1 MSNILNI
8 GFDWWVLLQA
18 ELEAARLG
26 HRSTPPPGDPT
37 AGAAAAARYAAHG
50 RQSASSG
57 LGLGLGAAST
67 FVRPRMSLDLAR
79 LHAPNAASPGQ
90 ARCEEP

>member
-1 MSNILNI
+1 MQRPE
-8 GFDWWVLLQA
+8 WALLQA

-57 LGLGLGAAST
+57 LGLGLGAAT
-67 FVRPRMSLDLAR
+67 RPRMSLDLGR
-79 LHAPNAASPGQ
+79 LHAPSTASPGQ
-90 ARCEEP
+90 VTI